1 MEPRANPASE
11 NDPRPS
17 ERTRRPGPGA
27 RAAMRDGSGPGG
39 RMTTRRRRTSKRTP
53 EARVTTRPGAEGSV
67 RWSRIL
73 SARAR
78 IEAGYYEL
86 DDVRESIV
94 DALLEELARR

>member
-1 MEPRANPASE
+1 
-11 NDPRPS
+11 
-17 ERTRRPGPGA
+17 
-27 RAAMRDGSGPGG
+27 
-39 RMTTRRRRTSKRTP
+39 MTTGRRRTSKRIVKS
-53 EARVTTRPGAEGSV
+53 RVRSPLPADDTSV

>member
-1 MEPRANPASE
+1 
-11 NDPRPS
+11 
-17 ERTRRPGPGA
+17 
-27 RAAMRDGSGPGG
+27 
-39 RMTTRRRRTSKRTP
+39 MTTRRRRTSKRTP
-53 EARVTTRPGAEGSV
+53 EERVRAPRPGADRSV

-94 DALLEELARR
+94 DALLQELARR